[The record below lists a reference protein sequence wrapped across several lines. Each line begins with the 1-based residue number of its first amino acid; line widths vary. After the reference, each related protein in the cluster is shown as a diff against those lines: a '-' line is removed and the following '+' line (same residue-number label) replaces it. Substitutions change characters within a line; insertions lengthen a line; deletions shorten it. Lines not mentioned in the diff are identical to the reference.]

1 MPNSQRFLPITPQ
14 TVFLIRHGEVDGN
27 ILVLN
32 RILTA
37 GDFNELVDNT
47 PHEAL
52 NARGREQ
59 ARTAAAR
66 LVGHNLTCLYSSPLP
81 RARETAAILAEI
93 LDIPIIVRDDLYELQ
108 PAPLLSATDRALT
121 LKRAYIRSGLR
132 LGNPLASDI
141 ETAIGAYRRVRRA
154 FQALTEENR
163 TNFGIVGHQGI
174 FRILFLWVHATRHWE
189 LAYGDTTNCGI
200 SVITRR

>member
-1 MPNSQRFLPITPQ
+1 MPPQ
-14 TVFLIRHGEVDGN
+14 TVFLIRHGEVNGN
-27 ILVLN
+27 TLVLD
-32 RILTA
+32 RLLTA
-37 GDFNELVDNT
+37 ADFNNLVDEI

-52 NARGREQ
+52 NARGRQQ

-66 LVGHNLTCLYSSPLP
+66 LVGHNLTCLYCSPLP
-81 RARETAAILAEI
+81 RARETAAILAET
-93 LDIPIIVRDDLYELQ
+93 LDIPIIIRNDLYELL
-108 PAPLLSATDRALT
+108 PAPLLSTKDTAVT

-141 ETAIGAYRRVRRA
+141 ETAIAAYRRIKRA
-154 FQALTEENR
+154 FQTLTEDNR

-174 FRILFLWVHATRHWE
+174 FRILFLWVHATRRWE